1 VHSIFDPSSSIVS
14 SHRNH
19 GYPLCPF
26 YAPPPTPNP
35 QHNIITQAFKS
46 TTTDD
51 LLAPV
56 LKAVVERS
64 GVDPKALGDIV
75 IGNVLQAGSGAVSAR

>member
-1 VHSIFDPSSSIVS
+1 M
-14 SHRNH
+14 
-19 GYPLCPF
+19 
-26 YAPPPTPNP
+26 
-35 QHNIITQAFKS
+35 QAFKN

-56 LKAVVERS
+56 LQAVVERS
-64 GVDPKALGDIV
+64 KVNPAALGDIV